1 MNIRIFKTVA
11 GVGIFCA
18 FFMCNP
24 AFGQEHPEH
33 PQSSKKQLDVKEFSE
48 AVTDYVNNESKE
60 HNGYFE
66 VEDPVQ
72 KKTLKLK
79 LEKVHDDR
87 LSALGDDVYF
97 VCADF
102 KATDG
107 NVYDID
113 IFMKGKDKHD
123 LTATETKV
131 HKQNGVPR
139 YTWYEED
146 GVWKTKPVDVKK

>member
-11 GVGIFCA
+11 SVGIFCA
-18 FFMCNP
+18 LFMCNP
-24 AFGQEHPEH
+24 AFAQEHPEH

-48 AVTDYVNNESKE
+48 AVKDYVNKESKE

-79 LEKVHDDR
+79 LDKVHEDR

-102 KATDG
+102 TATDG

-113 IFMKGKDKHD
+113 IFMKGEDKDD
-123 LTATETKV
+123 LTATEIKV